1 MLFALKLW
9 FLLQAKCN
17 ICKSVY
23 KFFSCSAP
31 NSTAMKIALFGK
43 NFSEDRFYY
52 FQQLVETLE
61 RNHIEMMVYQ
71 PFMDFIDGRIRFS
84 GKPQVYSQ
92 YSELPGAADFMFSIG
107 GDGTMLDAITLIRD
121 SGIPLMGINLGR
133 MGFLS
138 SISKEEISQ
147 AVGALIRGDYTLEKR
162 SMLCVETP
170 EHLFGEINY
179 ALNELTVNKK
189 DTGAMKLVHVYVD
202 GLLLNS
208 YWADGLIVATPTG
221 STAYSL
227 SCNGPIITPDSE
239 NFVITPIATHNLTVR
254 PVVIPDKSIIKLKVE
269 GRMTQY
275 LVGLDSRTAIIDSDT
290 EIVVKKENFAIN
302 LVQRAGDNFFTTIRQ
317 KLMWGRDVR
326 N

>member
-1 MLFALKLW
+1 MSY
-9 FLLQAKCN
+9 
-17 ICKSVY
+17 ICTFRAILRTDIK
-23 KFFSCSAP
+23 P
-31 NSTAMKIALFGK
+31 NKMKIALFGK
-43 NFSEDRFYY
+43 TFADELFYY
-52 FQQLVETLE
+52 FQQLVEILD
-61 RNHIEMMVYQ
+61 RHDVQVIIHQ
-71 PFMDFIDGRIRFS
+71 PFYEFVRNRIRFD
-84 GKPQVYSQ
+84 KEPQTFIAHH
-92 YSELPGAADFMFSIG
+92 ELPGNADFMFSIG

-138 SISKEEISQ
+138 SISKDEINQ
-147 AVGALIRGDYTLEKR
+147 AVTALLKGEYTLEKR

-189 DTGAMKLVHVYVD
+189 DTGSMILVHVYID
-202 GLLLNS
+202 NILLNS
-208 YWADGLIVATPTG
+208 YWADGLIIATPTG

-254 PVVIPDKSIIKLKVE
+254 PVVIPDKSVIRLKVE
-269 GRMTQY
+269 GRMSQY
-275 LVGLDSRTAIIDSDT
+275 LVGLDSRSAIIDSST
-290 EIVVKKENFAIN
+290 EIVIRKETFSIN
-302 LVQRAGDNFFTTIRQ
+302 LVQRLNDNFFTTIRQ

>member
-1 MLFALKLW
+1 
-9 FLLQAKCN
+9 
-17 ICKSVY
+17 
-23 KFFSCSAP
+23 
-31 NSTAMKIALFGK
+31 MKIALFGK
-43 NFSEDRFYY
+43 TFAEDLLFY
-52 FQQLVETLE
+52 FQQLVEILDRHKVSILIHE
-61 RNHIEMMVYQ
+61 
-71 PFMDFIDGRIRFS
+71 PFYDFVKSRIQFS
-84 GKPQVYSQ
+84 GEPLTFSRHD
-92 YSELPGAADFMFSIG
+92 ELRGNADFLFSIG

-138 SISKEEISQ
+138 SISKNEINQ
-147 AVGALIRGDYTLEKR
+147 AVAALLKGEYTLDKR

-170 EHLFGEINY
+170 ENLFGEINY

-189 DTGAMKLVHVYVD
+189 DTGSMILVHVYVD
-202 GLLLNS
+202 DLLLNS

-254 PVVIPDKSIIKLKVE
+254 PVVIPDKSVIRLKVE
-269 GRMTQY
+269 GRMSQY
-275 LVGLDSRTAIIDSDT
+275 LVGLDSRNAIIDSAT
-290 EIVVKKENFAIN
+290 EIVVKKEKFFIN
-302 LVQRAGDNFFTTIRQ
+302 LVQRTGDNFFTTIRQ